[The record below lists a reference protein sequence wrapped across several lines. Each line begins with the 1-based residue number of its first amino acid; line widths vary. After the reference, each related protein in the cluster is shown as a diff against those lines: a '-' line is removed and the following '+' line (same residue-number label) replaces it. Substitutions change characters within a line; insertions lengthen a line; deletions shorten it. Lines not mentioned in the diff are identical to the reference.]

1 MKQELKY
8 LTLQEILELTELE
21 KQMISKIGYEEFL
34 RRKQYPRNKK
44 LTFNT
49 DKEMAEKIKSK
60 AMEEGISISTWLHNF
75 FSNDTN

>member
-21 KQMISKIGYEEFL
+21 KKMINEIGYQEFL
-34 RRKQYPRNKK
+34 RRRQYPRNKK

-49 DKEMAEKIKSK
+49 DREMAEKIKSEAK
-60 AMEEGISISTWLHNF
+60 KEGISISTWLHNRLQQ
-75 FSNDTN
+75 